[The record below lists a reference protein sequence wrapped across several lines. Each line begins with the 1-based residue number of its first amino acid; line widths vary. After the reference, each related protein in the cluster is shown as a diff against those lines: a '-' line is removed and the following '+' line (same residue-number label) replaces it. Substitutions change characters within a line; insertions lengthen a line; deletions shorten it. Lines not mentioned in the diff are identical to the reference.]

1 MVTCR
6 GLRGRWSPWWA
17 HGCWVPSHGA
27 PWYRATPKEGPS
39 AVSPESCF
47 GPGASGMAGQGR
59 RRSVLA
65 GRFRMLS
72 KEGRTR
78 EQEEVAS
85 WMAFGDRSSWRGSV
99 GQDVF
104 MPSSAPTLSSAPGF
118 SEPLRLC
125 TPALVFFLWVL
136 LTSLQICPCV
146 ALSQL
151 LGTLGIYRVGV
162 GGTQHLSAVL
172 GPHRVQGRVG

>member
-1 MVTCR
+1 M
-6 GLRGRWSPWWA
+6 
-17 HGCWVPSHGA
+17 
-27 PWYRATPKEGPS
+27 
-39 AVSPESCF
+39 SPESCF

-151 LGTLGIYRVGV
+151 LGTL
-162 GGTQHLSAVL
+162 T
-172 GPHRVQGRVG
+172 